1 MLSKEYRLRLVEIVC
16 KMKLNREVSLEERIW
31 VSKLCDHNRSAAGIR
46 DRFLISVSYTHLTL
60 PTIYSV

>member
-46 DRFLISVSYTHLTL
+46 DRFLI
-60 PTIYSV
+60 